1 MRQRI
6 ATLAGAVDDEHLATR
21 PLQGERDPLAHRA
34 GTDDRDLAS
43 VETVEV
49 IDRHLDRRLADRCR
63 ATPDG
68 GLGADPLADHQ
79 RVAEEQVHR
88 GACAA
93 LDLRDLPRLAD
104 LAEDLGLADHR
115 RVEPGRDLEQV
126 PDRGVVVMR
135 VEMRVQLV
143 GGDVADLAQEVADV
157 GVGAVEA
164 LGDGVDL
171 GAVARADQDDLA
183 HVVAIGE
190 TTDGLGDLVRR
201 RGQRA
206 RAR

>member
-1 MRQRI
+1 MARVPPSTCAISHAWRTWPRI
-6 ATLAGAVDDEHLATR
+6 SD
-21 PLQGERDPLAHRA
+21 
-34 GTDDRDLAS
+34 
-43 VETVEV
+43 
-49 IDRHLDRRLADRCR
+49 
-63 ATPDG
+63 
-68 GLGADPLADHQ
+68 
-79 RVAEEQVHR
+79 
-88 GACAA
+88 
-93 LDLRDLPRLAD
+93 
-104 LAEDLGLADHR
+104 LADHR

-135 VEMRVQLV
+135 VEVRVQLV

-201 RGQRA
+201 EGNALEHADRAAAMVDSDDQDRHGQASLRA
-206 RAR
+206 HTTPPMAGHGV